1 MDVSIWA
8 VIVAAAINMVVGYL
22 WYSKA
27 LFAEAWSK
35 AVGKKMEDMS
45 GGGQGYALTTVGALV
60 QAWILGLLV
69 HWRGADSLWLGAKV
83 GFLVWL
89 GFVAT
94 TYATS
99 YIFESRPKKLYY
111 INVGY
116 FLVVLV
122 INGALLA
129 IWPQ

>member
-1 MDVSIWA
+1 MDINIWA
-8 VIVAAAINMVVGYL
+8 VIVAAVVNMVVGYV

-27 LFAEAWSK
+27 LFASEWAK

-45 GGGQGYALTTVGALV
+45 GGGSGYALTMVGSLV
-60 QAWILGLLV
+60 QAWILGVLV
-69 HWRGADSLWLGAKV
+69 HWRGADTALLGAKV
-83 GFLVWL
+83 GLLAWL

-99 YIFESRPKKLYY
+99 YVFESRPKKLYY

-122 INGALLA
+122 INGAILA
-129 IWPQ
+129 VWQ